1 MHSRRKR
8 GQSCLGD
15 GLALNALARLR
26 LPHRSLLFPLARN
39 RAFTFPSTSTVAHV
53 DAVFGAGN
61 ERAVRQFANDV
72 HVTLAQT
79 ATDLFPMS
87 AQIAGDEDATI
98 FLIFDQPCIEGLR
111 IFRRRHERT
120 DDALCV
126 TLVRAPE
133 SHAAIARHQNAAAV

>member
-1 MHSRRKR
+1 MVHSFP
-8 GQSCLGD
+8 GD
-15 GLALNALARLR
+15 GLAPNALARLR

-79 ATDLFPMS
+79 TTDLLPMS
-87 AQIAGDEDATI
+87 TEITGDEDAAL
-98 FLIFDQPCIEGLR
+98 FLVFDQPCIEGLR
-111 IFRRRHERT
+111 IFRRPCERT

-126 TLVRAPE
+126 TLVRGPE
-133 SHAAIARHQNAAAV
+133 RHAAIARHQNH